1 MRTLNFKWTCSV
13 ISQNKIDA
21 IKEAVSLLDLVSEH
35 VRLKRRGTSHV
46 GLCPFHAERTP
57 SFNVG
62 KRDERE
68 FFHCFGCGV
77 GGDVIAFVQKIE
89 NVGFEFAVRT
99 LAKRAGIEVEDAP
112 SGNTEAESIYSANEF
127 AAKFFQRNITDAA
140 RSYLL
145 GRLEAATISRFGLGC
160 AGKGWHSLRDAL
172 QEKGFSEDVAVKAGL
187 VRRGERGA
195 YDVFRGGRIMIP
207 IRNEMGNIVGFGGRA
222 TLMEDEPLYVNTSE
236 STAYRKGSVLFGA
249 FESRAK
255 IKESRKVMLVE
266 GYFDAMKLIERGY
279 PAVAICG
286 TSITQAQ
293 ITKIARVA
301 DTVHVM
307 LDGDKAGRAAAEKA
321 GEMIVPKVESVSIFG
336 LDEGKDPDD
345 LSPHELDTIFVNA
358 LDDFFI
364 HVCKAGWAFDR
375 IVKLAAS
382 MESAIGQRNAIDTIS
397 AYFRL
402 SSASVE
408 STIVKIRSKQ
418 QAKEGSIQAAHA
430 AEGHNQPQD
439 ETDRI
444 YFERVGARAERVK
457 EILSHK
463 ETL

>member
-1 MRTLNFKWTCSV
+1 M

-21 IKEAVSLLDLVSEH
+21 IKEATSLLDLAGEH

-57 SFNVG
+57 SFSVG
-62 KRDERE
+62 KKDERE

-89 NVGFEFAVRT
+89 SVGFEFAVRT
-99 LAKRAGIEVEDAP
+99 LAKRAGIEIEDAP

-127 AAKFFQRNITDAA
+127 AAKFFQRNLTDAA

-145 GRLEAATISRFGLGC
+145 GRLEAETIARFFLGC
-160 AGKGWHSLRDAL
+160 AGEGWHGLRDAL
-172 QEKGFSEDVAVKAGL
+172 QEKGFSEGVAVKAGL

-195 YDVFRGGRIMIP
+195 YDVFRGGRTMIP
-207 IRNEMGNIVGFGGRA
+207 IRNEMGNIVGFAGRA
-222 TLMEDEPLYVNTSE
+222 MRKEDEPLYVNTAE
-236 STAYRKGSVLFGA
+236 SAVYRKGNVLFGA

-255 IKESRKVMLVE
+255 IKETRRVILVE

-286 TSITQAQ
+286 TSLTQAQ
-293 ITKIARVA
+293 VTKIARVA

-307 LDGDKAGRAAAEKA
+307 FDGDKAGRAAAERA
-321 GEMIVPKVESVSIFG
+321 GEMLVTKAESVLIVE
-336 LDEGKDPDD
+336 LDKGKDPDE
-345 LSPHELDTIFVNA
+345 LSPSEIDLALVNSA
-358 LDDFFI
+358 ASHFFI
-364 HVCKAGWAFDR
+364 HACRAGLVFDR
-375 IVKLAAS
+375 IVKLAAN
-382 MESAIGQRNAIDTIS
+382 MESVIGQRNAIDTIS
-397 AYFRL
+397 SYFRL

-408 STIVKIRSKQ
+408 SAIVKVLNKQ
-418 QAKEGSIQAAHA
+418 QASEGATQAAHA
-430 AEGHNQPQD
+430 AAGQNQPQD
-439 ETDRI
+439 ETDRL
-444 YFERVGARAERVK
+444 YFERVGARAERVR